1 MFYNKSKN
9 LFFLQSLVTYSLNLI
24 LASLSHWREPIYLIA
39 NDYLTTWTPPYDSL
53 QWCLFATVEKNVEI
67 STAVHIIRITY
78 VIYVYS
84 SSQLQ
89 RQSKNSRAQAKGNNF
104 ENNKGYILYK
114 SNKPVMALHRKQARW
129 YYNYIAKSN

>member
-9 LFFLQSLVTYSLNLI
+9 LFFLQSLVTYSLMLI

-39 NDYLTTWTPPYDSL
+39 NDYLTTWTPPYDFF
-53 QWCLFATVEKNVEI
+53 QWCLFATVEKMLKFQQQYILYNI
-67 STAVHIIRITY
+67 IMLYMYILAVSYKDSPKIPGHK
-78 VIYVYS
+78 
-84 SSQLQ
+84 Q
-89 RQSKNSRAQAKGNNF
+89 KGTIL
-104 ENNKGYILYK
+104 KTTKVLLYK